1 MKNSPIQ
8 AKNQCDKENIS
19 LKISRFLKALSV
31 TSLFPKANI
40 KKMNGIAPIV
50 LLSSIMTTV
59 FSGKNFFRLYSSG
72 TDGFKTDTVYRFL
85 SNPNYNWRN
94 LLLSIS
100 RIIIRDLIEPLTS
113 GNRVKCYILDSSIYP
128 RGRSKKVEL
137 LSWIYDHNSGLSV
150 RGFQKLLLAWTDG
163 FSTFPLQHALLS
175 SRNESKRIC
184 NLKNKKMDQRCCG
197 SKRRQEALTAMPDVA
212 VDMLR
217 RAKRWGINARYVLM
231 DSWFCMPKTIIRIR
245 SLRIHVIGMIKKS
258 SKVHYLFEGKALDV
272 KQIYRKLRKRRGRA
286 QILAST
292 EVQLK
297 ETGETVKIVFVR
309 NRNKSRDWLALI
321 STNVKLSD
329 EEIIRIYGY
338 RWNIEVLFKVA
349 KHYLNL
355 TGEIQC
361 RDYDSLIAHSTI
373 VLLRY
378 CFLELERRNHA
389 DGRSHGELFYACYEE
404 IRDISFFDSLKLL
417 LSAFIDKVQNFQE
430 ITENTIMKLID
441 AFFEALENLFPQLL
455 EHRCGS

>member
-19 LKISRFLKALSV
+19 LKISRFLKTLSV

-175 SRNESKRIC
+175 SRNELKRIC
-184 NLKNKKMDQRCCG
+184 NLKNKKMDQRC
-197 SKRRQEALTAMPDVA
+197 L
-212 VDMLR
+212 
-217 RAKRWGINARYVLM
+217 
-231 DSWFCMPKTIIRIR
+231 
-245 SLRIHVIGMIKKS
+245 
-258 SKVHYLFEGKALDV
+258 
-272 KQIYRKLRKRRGRA
+272 
-286 QILAST
+286 
-292 EVQLK
+292 
-297 ETGETVKIVFVR
+297 VR
-309 NRNKSRDWLALI
+309 NGVR
-321 STNVKLSD
+321 
-329 EEIIRIYGY
+329 
-338 RWNIEVLFKVA
+338 
-349 KHYLNL
+349 KH
-355 TGEIQC
+355 
-361 RDYDSLIAHSTI
+361 
-373 VLLRY
+373 
-378 CFLELERRNHA
+378 
-389 DGRSHGELFYACYEE
+389 
-404 IRDISFFDSLKLL
+404 
-417 LSAFIDKVQNFQE
+417 
-430 ITENTIMKLID
+430 
-441 AFFEALENLFPQLL
+441 
-455 EHRCGS
+455 